1 MSAPTLPAGW
11 RLDARARVG
20 STNEEAKRLALD
32 AAPEFT
38 LVWALEQTQG
48 RGRRGR
54 SWTSPPG
61 NLYVSL
67 LLRPD
72 VGPAEAAQIGFVA
85 AVALAEML
93 RPLLP
98 TGLEVALKWPNDVL
112 VGRRKVSGI
121 LPEALAA
128 DEGGRIEA
136 LVLGIGINVASHP
149 DGTAWPATDLAAAG
163 VRIGLEGL
171 LERLAASL
179 DHWIGAWRRQGFAP
193 VRARWMEL
201 ALALGEPIELRL
213 DGQTLSGRFVEIDP
227 EGALVL
233 APADGSSPQRIRAGE
248 VFFPGL

>member
-20 STNEEAKRLALD
+20 STNEEAKRLAL
-32 AAPEFT
+32 AGAPEFT
-38 LVWALEQTQG
+38 LIWALEQTQG

-98 TGLEVALKWPNDVL
+98 PGVEVALKWPNDVL

-136 LVLGIGINVASHP
+136 LVLGIGVNVASHP
-149 DGTAWPATDLAAAG
+149 DGTAWPATDLATAG
-163 VRIGLEGL
+163 VEIGLEPL
-171 LERLAASL
+171 LERLAAAL
-179 DHWIGAWRRQGFAP
+179 DRWVALWRRDGFSP
-193 VRARWMEL
+193 VRNRWMSL
-201 ALALGEPIELRL
+201 ALARGEPVELRL
-213 DGQTLSGRFVEIDP
+213 DGRTLSGRFVEIDP

-233 APADGSSPQRIRAGE
+233 APADGSPPQRIRAGE

>member
-179 DHWIGAWRRQGFAP
+179 DHWIGTWRRQGFAP

-201 ALALGEPIELRL
+201 ALALGEPVELRL
-213 DGQTLSGRFVEIDP
+213 DGRTLSGRFVEIDP

>member
-93 RPLLP
+93 RALLP

-179 DHWIGAWRRQGFAP
+179 DHWIGTWRRQGFAP
-193 VRARWMEL
+193 VRSRWMEL
-201 ALALGEPIELRL
+201 ALALGEPVELRL
-213 DGQTLSGRFVEIDP
+213 DGRTLSGRFVEIDP

>member
-93 RPLLP
+93 RALLP

-179 DHWIGAWRRQGFAP
+179 DHWIGTWRRQGFAR

-201 ALALGEPIELRL
+201 ALALGEPVELRL
-213 DGQTLSGRFVEIDP
+213 DGRTLSGRFVEIDP

>member
-93 RPLLP
+93 RALLP

-179 DHWIGAWRRQGFAP
+179 DHWIGTWRRQGFAP

-201 ALALGEPIELRL
+201 ALALGEPVELRL
-213 DGQTLSGRFVEIDP
+213 DGRTLSGRFVEIDP